1 MRERK
6 VKSAI
11 QLKVGDTHLTCSK
24 CGQAKEMTEKNFHRN
39 DNSPVGFVT
48 VCKECKREYYRKNK
62 EKKLSYQHEYIK
74 RNIEFYREYNKLY
87 SKDRNK
93 AKEFTLAMFRKQKY
107 MEKSL

>member
-1 MRERK
+1 MSKK
-6 VKSAI
+6 VRSAI
-11 QLKVGDTHLTCSK
+11 ELMVGEKHLKCPH
-24 CGQAKEMTEKNFHRN
+24 CGQVKELNEENFYRTSS
-39 DNSPVGFVT
+39 SPIGFKT
-48 VCKECKREYYRKNK
+48 RCKECAREYYRKNK

-87 SKDRNK
+87 SKDRDK